1 MKIRHPALIGLAGL
15 GISWAV
21 RLWVGGTV
29 RYRCHAL
36 DAGADP
42 LMQGH
47 TDRFIYSFWHETLLM
62 PAWQY
67 RRTPTDVLISDH
79 ADGEMIAQA
88 TQRLGMGVI
97 RGSGTRGAVKAVRQ
111 ILGQGKTRNVVFTPD
126 GPRGPRRVVEPTM
139 IRLAGRT
146 ALPIVPV
153 GFAFHRC
160 KRLRSWDRFALPH
173 PFTRAV
179 GVIGHRIEV
188 PSDID
193 AAGVVALRD
202 RVQAAMDLV
211 TAMAEELADAQSSE
225 PMAHEVEGSS
235 ARKKAS

>member
-1 MKIRHPALIGLAGL
+1 MKIRHPALIGVAGL
-15 GISWAV
+15 GIAWAV

-29 RYRCHAL
+29 RYRCYSL
-36 DAGADP
+36 DVLADP
-42 LMQGH
+42 LLPGQ
-47 TDRFIYSFWHETLLM
+47 TRRFLYSFWHETLLM

-88 TQRLGMGVI
+88 TRRLGMGVI

-111 ILGQGKTRNVVFTPD
+111 ILDQGGTRNVVFTPD

-146 ALPIVPV
+146 GLPIVPV
-153 GFAFHRC
+153 GFAFQRC
-160 KRLRSWDRFALPH
+160 KRLRSWDRFALPR

-179 GVIGHRIEV
+179 GVIGRRIEV
-188 PSDID
+188 PADID
-193 AAGVVALRD
+193 AAGVVALRE
-202 RVQAAMDLV
+202 RVQAAMDHV
-211 TAMAEELADAQSSE
+211 TAMAEELAGAEKADMPLA
-225 PMAHEVEGSS
+225 EVPREQ
-235 ARKKAS
+235 RKAS

>member
-21 RLWVGGTV
+21 RLWVGGTI

-42 LMQGH
+42 LMPGQ
-47 TDRFIYSFWHETLLM
+47 TQRFLYAFWHETLLM

-88 TQRLGMGVI
+88 AQRLGMGVI

-111 ILGQGKTRNVVFTPD
+111 ILEQGKTRNVVFTPD

-160 KRLRSWDRFALPH
+160 QRLRSWDRFALPH

-188 PSDID
+188 PTDID

-211 TAMAEELADAQSSE
+211 TAMAEEFADAQRSD
-225 PMAHEVEGSS
+225 PLPHEVEGSS

>member
-15 GISWAV
+15 GIAWAV
-21 RLWVGGTV
+21 RLWIGGTV

-42 LMQGH
+42 LMPGQ
-47 TDRFIYSFWHETLLM
+47 TERFIYSFWHETLLM
-62 PAWQY
+62 PACQY

-97 RGSGTRGAVKAVRQ
+97 RGSGTRGFVKAVRQ
-111 ILGQGKTRNVVFTPD
+111 ILGQGGTRNVVFTPD

-146 ALPIVPV
+146 GLPIVPV

-160 KRLRSWDRFALPH
+160 KRLRSWDRFALPR

-179 GVIGHRIEV
+179 GVIGHRIKV
-188 PSDID
+188 PANID

-202 RVQAAMDLV
+202 RVQSAMDEV
-211 TAMAEELADAQSSE
+211 TAMAEEMADAQKSDPSR
-225 PMAHEVEGSS
+225 EVTG
-235 ARKKAS
+235 RKKAS

>member
-1 MKIRHPALIGLAGL
+1 MKIRHPALIGLAGM
-15 GISWAV
+15 GIAWAV
-21 RLWVGGTV
+21 RLWIGGTV
-29 RYRCHAL
+29 RYRCHAI
-36 DAGADP
+36 DADADP
-42 LMQGH
+42 LMPGQAK
-47 TDRFIYSFWHETLLM
+47 RFIYSFWHETLLM

-88 TQRLGMGVI
+88 TRHLGMGVI
-97 RGSGTRGAVKAVRQ
+97 RGSGTRGAVKAIRQ
-111 ILGQGKTRNVVFTPD
+111 ILEQGGTRNIVFTPD

-146 ALPIVPV
+146 GLPIVPV

-160 KRLRSWDRFALPH
+160 KRLRSWDRFALPR
-173 PFTRAV
+173 PFTLAV

-188 PSDID
+188 PANID

-202 RVQAAMDLV
+202 RVQVAMDDV
-211 TAMAEELADAQSSE
+211 TALAEEMADARKSN
-225 PMAHEVEGSS
+225 PPREVGG
-235 ARKKAS
+235 RKKAS